1 MERPP
6 APPEGVIIRLAR
18 EAAGISIADAAK
30 RAGVSVPRWSQI
42 ETGSEIRHGTA
53 SPVTGRAGTIARMAH
68 AVPGITPERLE
79 TEGRRPDA
87 AEVLREILR
96 EHPALVI
103 PGPGEEV
110 PRSDFTDD
118 NDPALIPHLTSVHAD
133 IARALGVKLLP
144 GQLAP
149 DDTSLDD
156 AAALMPGNLIFAADV
171 EIAAWDSD
179 RLTTRQKRRLVARIR
194 RVQAEFTAG
203 QHQNQGLPT

>member
-118 NDPALIPHLTSVHAD
+118 DDPELIPHLTSVQKD
-133 IARALGVKLLP
+133 VYRAAGLQPIPGLP
-144 GQLAP
+144 P

-156 AAALMPGNLIFAADV
+156 LAGRMPGHLIFTTDV
-171 EIAAWDSD
+171 EIAVWDSD
-179 RLTTRQKRRLVARIR
+179 RLTTRQKRRLIARMR
-194 RVQAEFTAG
+194 REHARMLGQ